1 MPLTIE
7 GTTYY
12 TTAEAAVELGLSQA
26 AVRYAIARGTL
37 EHAVI
42 NPRLNMVSRASI
54 ERYRRERLGQ
64 AGRPPGRRNKP
75 KVSPTAPDDATPPP
89 TREGD
94 R

>member
-64 AGRPPGRRNKP
+64 AGRPLGSRNKP
-75 KVSPTAPDDATPPP
+75 MGSTAAPDEATTP

-94 R
+94 Q